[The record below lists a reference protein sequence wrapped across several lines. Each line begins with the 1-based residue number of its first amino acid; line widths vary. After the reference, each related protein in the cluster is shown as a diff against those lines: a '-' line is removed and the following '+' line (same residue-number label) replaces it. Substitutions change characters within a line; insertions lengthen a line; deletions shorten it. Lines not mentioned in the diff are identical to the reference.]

1 MKKFIYLL
9 VIVLGS
15 YTMTSCGASS
25 KSCVSSE
32 YQIKNI
38 KFQNQSVVLTDEYI
52 KAEDKVH

>member
-38 KFQNQSVVLTDEYI
+38 KFQNQSVVLTDKYI
-52 KAEDKVH
+52 QAEDKVH